1 MKKKVNCVNIQ
12 KELQIVTNKYPNVF
26 SEKLGTIKGV
36 QAKINVMPNSNP
48 KFMKARTVPFAMKA
62 AVELEIERM
71 ENEGILKSVSFSF
84 VPKSDGQLRICGG
97 YKRTVNPCLD
107 NDTFPQPTPEELFSK
122 IHIGK
127 TFSKID
133 PSQAYLQLQLEVQS
147 LKYLTINTS
156 KGLKQ
161 YTTKAFYVVK
171 PANGIFQ
178 RFIENNLSNIPCTVV
193 KIDDILIT
201 AKNNEAH
208 LKNIEKVLEILN
220 EVSATVNKSKCLFFA
235 TEIEYIGFLIDKNG
249 ILVNPRKIDP
259 IIKMPQPNN
268 VKQLQS
274 FLWAVN
280 YYSKLIPIMA
290 DTAKHLYKLTEKNA
304 IW

>member
-1 MKKKVNCVNIQ
+1 M
-12 KELQIVTNKYPNVF
+12 
-26 SEKLGTIKGV
+26 
-36 QAKINVMPNSNP
+36 
-48 KFMKARTVPFAMKA
+48 
-62 AVELEIERM
+62 
-71 ENEGILKSVSFSF
+71 
-84 VPKSDGQLRICGG
+84 
-97 YKRTVNPCLD
+97 
-107 NDTFPQPTPEELFSK
+107 
-122 IHIGK
+122 
-127 TFSKID
+127 
-133 PSQAYLQLQLEVQS
+133 QLEVQS

-156 KGLKQ
+156 KGLNQ

-201 AKNNEAH
+201 AKNNEEH

-235 TEIEYIGFLIDKNG
+235 NEIGYIGFLIEKNG

-274 FLWAVN
+274 FLWPIN

-290 DTAKHLYKLTEKNA
+290 DTVKHLYKLIEKNA
-304 IW
+304 IWE